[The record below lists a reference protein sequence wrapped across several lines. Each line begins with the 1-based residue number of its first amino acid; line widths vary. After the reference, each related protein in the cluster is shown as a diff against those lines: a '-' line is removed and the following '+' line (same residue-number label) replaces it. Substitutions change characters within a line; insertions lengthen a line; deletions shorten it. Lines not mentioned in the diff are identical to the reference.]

1 MSTNP
6 LPQKP
11 PVAPPATDQPGKR
24 AAILII
30 GALVLVGMA
39 YGSGLRTSTKRLAE
53 AKQELLRVQTQADA
67 ARSDVAR
74 RDTTIRQLEA
84 RRQLHL
90 ALIALDER
98 NFGTAQGNLNAS
110 AILLGNAGGDDEMAA
125 LTKQIRGT
133 NLVAAADFSGER
145 QQVLEFARRLDA
157 AIPPDSLP
165 GHGMNAAQGIGG
177 APAPR

>member
-1 MSTNP
+1 MSTHPP
-6 LPQKP
+6 LKP
-11 PVAPPATDQPGKR
+11 PPAPPAQDQPGKR

-53 AKQELLRVQTQADA
+53 AKQVLLRVQTQADA

-98 NFGTAQGNLNAS
+98 NFGIAQGHLNAA
-110 AILLGNAGGDDEMAA
+110 AILLGNAGGGEGIAA
-125 LTKQIRGT
+125 LTKEIRGT
-133 NLVAAADFSGER
+133 NLVAAADFAEER
-145 QQVLEFARRLDA
+145 RQILDFARRLDA
-157 AIPPDSLP
+157 AIPPESLP
-165 GHGMNAAQGIGG
+165 GHDMNTPPISGG
-177 APAPR
+177 TSLVR